1 MSFIDYGSMKLHFED
16 KRKRVVDLFLV
27 SLHMPQRGLPVKDY
41 INACTFAK
49 FKADIKETS
58 PIGDSRYYVVIR

>member
-16 KRKRVVDLFLV
+16 KCKRVVGLFLV

-41 INACTFAK
+41 INTCTFAK
-49 FKADIKETS
+49 FK
-58 PIGDSRYYVVIR
+58 G